1 MTSCSSN
8 GKHMTAAYV
17 KCFSAA
23 RACKL
28 PKAITSKGSS
38 PQQQLRGR
46 GEKKKDGKVA
56 IALLIHIH
64 QLTFAGQLLPKVIQ
78 DYRSLMF
85 QLKMLPL
92 LSKYLTRRAIFIYT
106 IGLITPTSLGLSPQ
120 TQGYL

>member
-1 MTSCSSN
+1 
-8 GKHMTAAYV
+8 MTAAYV

-28 PKAITSKGSS
+28 PKAIMSKGNSQ
-38 PQQQLRGR
+38 QQQLRGR

-78 DYRSLMF
+78 DYRHLMF
-85 QLKMLPL
+85 QLKIPPL

-106 IGLITPTSLGLSPQ
+106 LGLITPTSLGLSPQ
-120 TQGYL
+120 IQGYL